1 MPLYIKDTTVDELAE
16 KLRVQLGMRT
26 KTDAVRMA
34 LQHELQRSARS
45 KPLRER
51 LAALQEQADVHFSAP
66 VQGGDMKKLMDDLWE
81 EGA

>member
-1 MPLYIKDTTVDELAE
+1 MPLYIKDPTVDDLAE
-16 KLRVQLGMRT
+16 KVRIELGMRT

-51 LAALQEQADVHFSAP
+51 LAALQAQADIQFTAP
-66 VQGGDMKKLMDDLWE
+66 VNGIDMKELMDDLWE
-81 EGA
+81 DGA

>member
-1 MPLYIKDTTVDELAE
+1 MPLYIKDPTVDDLAE
-16 KLRVQLGMRT
+16 KVRVELGMRT

-51 LAALQEQADVHFSAP
+51 LAALQEQADIQFTAP
-66 VQGGDMKKLMDDLWE
+66 VHGIDMKKLMDDLWE
-81 EGA
+81 DGA

>member
-1 MPLYIKDTTVDELAE
+1 MPLYIKDTTVDDLAE
-16 KLRVQLGMRT
+16 KVRIQLGMRT

-51 LAALQEQADVHFSAP
+51 LAALQEQADIQFAAP
-66 VQGGDMKKLMDDLWE
+66 VHEVNMKKLMDDLWGNGE
-81 EGA
+81 

>member
-34 LQHELQRSARS
+34 L
-45 KPLRER
+45 
-51 LAALQEQADVHFSAP
+51 
-66 VQGGDMKKLMDDLWE
+66 
-81 EGA
+81 

>member
-1 MPLYIKDTTVDELAE
+1 MPLYIKDQAVDDLAE
-16 KLRVQLGMRT
+16 KVRAQLGMRT

-51 LAALQEQADVHFSAP
+51 LAALQEQADTNFCAP
-66 VQGGDMKKLMDDLWE
+66 VHGTDMKKLMDDLWE
-81 EGA
+81 DGA